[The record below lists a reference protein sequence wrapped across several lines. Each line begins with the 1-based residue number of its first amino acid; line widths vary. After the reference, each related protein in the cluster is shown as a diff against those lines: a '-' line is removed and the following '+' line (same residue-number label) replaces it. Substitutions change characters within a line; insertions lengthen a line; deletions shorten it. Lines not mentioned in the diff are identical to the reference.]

1 MISIKPATPTFVAKI
16 GDVDLG
22 HLTDAVFADI
32 EAAFERYA
40 VLIFHNQPISE
51 EEQLA
56 FARRFGELEV
66 SVQPFVQ
73 TPGGKRRIGDGMQDI
88 SNLDENSQLLTK
100 NDNRRLINLA
110 NQFWH
115 TDSTF
120 KRTPAKMSMLTAQS
134 VSPTGGETEF
144 ADMRA
149 AWDALP
155 VERREQLE
163 GLIAEHDYYRTRL
176 MVGLDPNS
184 ISPER
189 RALRPAVPQVLI
201 RTHPVTGRK
210 SLYIASH
217 ITRIYGMDEAA
228 GRKLVDELTEHATQ
242 PAFTYQHHWTVGDV
256 VLWDN
261 RCTMHRGRPF
271 DESLPRAMRRATISD
286 IGPTVPENWHY
297 AA

>member
-1 MISIKPATPTFVAKI
+1 MISINPITPTFVAEI
-16 GDVDLG
+16 GNVDLG
-22 HLTDAVFADI
+22 RLTNAVFAEI
-32 EAAFERYA
+32 EAAFNRYA
-40 VLIFHNQPISE
+40 VLVFHNQPITE
-51 EEQLA
+51 EQQLA
-56 FARRFGELEV
+56 FAKHFGELEV

-73 TPGGKRRIGDGMQDI
+73 TPGGKRRIGEGMQDI

-155 VERREQLE
+155 VERREKLE
-163 GLIAEHDYYRTRL
+163 GLVAEHDYYRTRL
-176 MVGLDPNS
+176 MVGLDPKS
-184 ISPER
+184 ISAER
-189 RALRPAVPQVLI
+189 RALRPAVPQVLV
-201 RTHPVTGRK
+201 RTHPATGRK

-217 ITRIYGMDEAA
+217 ITRIYGMEEAA